1 MEQGRLSGAD
11 PGMPA
16 LPCGHT
22 GGMNARAMP
31 LMIASVLAALAAT
44 LSGCTQMQI
53 KRLATPDGSDV
64 YELRGRDPARL
75 AAIASQ
81 QCIHGYDT
89 LRHSQKSGGMESDLK
104 PAQWWNI
111 AASYL
116 DDAGDQAQLLVS
128 CRAAPVAPAATVAPP
143 AATDGSAK

>member
-11 PGMPA
+11 PAMRA
-16 LPCGHT
+16 LPAGHT
-22 GGMNARAMP
+22 GGMNARAM
-31 LMIASVLAALAAT
+31 LLLIASMPVA

-53 KRLATPDGSDV
+53 KRLATPDGSEV

-89 LRHSQKSGGMESDLK
+89 LRQSQKSGGMESDLK
-104 PAQWWNI
+104 PAQWWNT

-116 DDAGDQAQLLVS
+116 DDAGAQAQLLVS
-128 CRAAPVAPAATVAPP
+128 CKAAPVAPAATVAPP
-143 AATDGSAK
+143 VATDGSAK